1 MTQYTYAQLE
11 QLWINNGGSKMTA
24 PLAAAI
30 AEAESSGRSDATSSN
45 PDGGTNV
52 GLWQL
57 DTPGG
62 VGAGHS
68 VSALQDPNLNA
79 QVAVRGSSNGT
90 NWGDWETYVTGAYKQ
105 YMNGST
111 TPDPNVPSSATL
123 DAANS
128 GSDCLIGPF
137 PHTSFCI
144 LSKSQARALIGGML
158 LIGGGLIAVVG
169 LAVIAVHAL
178 NKTGV
183 PQKVIE
189 YTPVP
194 PYLGAVKKQL
204 KTGSKQ
210 AGERAAGVPPPEKKK
225 PRARK
230 PAGKPAGSPNSPAAP
245 SSRSSA
251 A

>member
-79 QVAVRGSSNGT
+79 QVAVRGSSGGSD
-90 NWGDWETYVTGAYKQ
+90 WSEWETYVTGAYKQ

-183 PQKVIE
+183 PQRVIAAVPLPPQAAAVRGVVSGSRG
-189 YTPVP
+189 PVRSRKSRSAETSAALTEMP
-194 PYLGAVKKQL
+194 
-204 KTGSKQ
+204 
-210 AGERAAGVPPPEKKK
+210 RAA
-225 PRARK
+225 A
-230 PAGKPAGSPNSPAAP
+230 
-245 SSRSSA
+245 
-251 A
+251 